1 MAVMISILLM
11 SILGSNDSVASP
23 NGYEQMSGCNKQKFL
38 WQEKL
43 LPTVYRDKPG
53 LNFGGWRDLIRIL
66 KAPTLLLNP
75 AQTFDNVS
83 DEMPTGKPKIVHAF
97 GSVAKVVFKSSK
109 THPYTGLFAA
119 DEVCGLARLSIAG
132 SPLAIGFTPGMAV
145 KFFVDGKPSVNIEVM
160 NSLEGQGS
168 DWNFFA
174 RSMTNSL
181 PKTHIS
187 LMDPKTVLLKV
198 AEQALAR
205 VKPDP
210 LYLPVTPFAEVD
222 VKGIRIEHPIAPKVV
237 VFSPLEAPNA
247 IFRNNEDQDF
257 RDVLAKIPVGT
268 PIYEVYGLDSSNK
281 RVLIG
286 TLETAS
292 PFVASQ
298 FGDQRLFFRHNR

>member
-11 SILGSNDSVASP
+11 SIHGSNDSVASP
-23 NGYEQMSGCNKQKFL
+23 DGYEQMSGCDKQRFL
-38 WQEKL
+38 WEENI
-43 LPTVYRDKPG
+43 LPTEYRDKPG
-53 LNFGGWRDLIRIL
+53 LNFGGWREVLAFL
-66 KAPTLLLNP
+66 KSPTSLLNP

-83 DEMPTGKPKIVHAF
+83 DEMPVGKPKVVHAY
-97 GSVAKVVFKSSK
+97 GSVAKVIFKSSN
-109 THPYTGLFAA
+109 THSYTGLFAA
-119 DEVCGLARLSIAG
+119 KEVCGLTRLSIAG
-132 SPLAIGFTPGMAV
+132 PPLAIGFTPGMAL
-145 KFFVDGKPSVNIEVM
+145 KLFVDGKPSVNIEVM

-187 LMDPKTVLLKV
+187 LMEPKTVLLKV

-222 VKGIRIEHPIAPKVV
+222 VNGIGIEQAIAPKVV
-237 VFSPLEAPNA
+237 VFSPLEAPSA

-257 RDVLAKIPVGT
+257 RDVLAQIPVGT

-281 RVLIG
+281 RILIG

-292 PFVASQ
+292 QFVASQ
-298 FGDQRLFFRHNR
+298 YGDQRLFFRHNR

>member
-1 MAVMISILLM
+1 MVFMLLV
-11 SILGSNDSVASP
+11 STPGSGDSVAST
-23 NGYEQMSGCNKQKFL
+23 NGYERMSGCDKQDYL

-43 LPTVYRDKPG
+43 LPTEYRDKPG
-53 LNFGGWRDLIRIL
+53 LNFGGWRDLIGLL
-66 KAPTLLLNP
+66 KAPTSVLNL

-83 DEMPTGKPKIVHAF
+83 DEMPVGKPKIVHAF
-97 GSVAKVVFKSSK
+97 GSVAKVIFKSSK

-119 DEVCGLARLSIAG
+119 DEVCGLARLSVAG
-132 SPLAIGFTPGMAV
+132 SPLAIGFTPGMAL
-145 KFFVDGKPSVNIEVM
+145 KLFVDGKPSVNIEVM

-181 PKTHIS
+181 PRTRIS
-187 LMDPKTVLLKV
+187 LMDSKTVLLKV
-198 AEQALAR
+198 AERALAR

-210 LYLPVTPFAEVD
+210 LYLPVTPFAEID
-222 VKGIRIEHPIAPKVV
+222 VEGARIEHPIAPRVI

-247 IFRNNEDQDF
+247 VFRNNEDQDF

-268 PIYEVYGLDSSNK
+268 PIYEVYGLDASNK

-298 FGDQRLFFRHNR
+298 YGDQRLFFRHNR